1 MSWPRARIKEVC
13 LVVADGTHASP
24 ERTSAE
30 GVPVLSAQNVRDNSL
45 VMSTGRFTTSAE
57 LALFNKRLT
66 PTVGDVLLTIVGTI
80 GRSAVLEA
88 LEPFVLQRS
97 VAVLR
102 PDTTKID
109 ARYLKRV
116 CDSPDFQ
123 NQLAR
128 ASNTSTQAGIYLG
141 RLSGLEVPLPP
152 LPEQRRIASILDQTD
167 GLRLLRRSTI
177 RALEALLST
186 LSIDISKAEDWPL
199 ATLGSLAEL
208 QGGLTVNQRR
218 HDYRLQTEYL
228 RVANVMRGEMRLGE
242 IKVVGVT
249 EAELARVVLHHGD
262 VLVVEGHGNLGEV
275 GRAAMWR
282 GASTKMVHQNHLIR
296 VRALPARLNS
306 TFLESVLNSSAGRR
320 HFHSVAKTTSGL
332 NTINMA
338 DVRSFAIKVPP
349 LEVQQA
355 FAQEVMRVADAQA
368 LHREHLTKL
377 DELFASLQDRAFKGE
392 L

>member
-1 MSWPRARIKEVC
+1 MSWPTASLGELAQFVNGAAFRPEDWGTEGLPIIRIQNLTDSRKPFNRTSREVSDKIRARKGDL
-13 LVVADGTHASP
+13 LVSWSATLGVFVWDHAEDGLVNQHIFRVIP
-24 ERTSAE
+24 DMQVVDRDYLRH
-30 GVPVLSAQNVRDNSL
+30 VLH
-45 VMSTGRFTTSAE
+45 G
-57 LALFNKRLT
+57 
-66 PTVGDVLLTIVGTI
+66 
-80 GRSAVLEA
+80 A
-88 LEPFVLQRS
+88 LEEMGKHSHGATMQHVNRGEF
-97 VAVLR
+97 
-102 PDTTKID
+102 
-109 ARYLKRV
+109 
-116 CDSPDFQ
+116 
-123 NQLAR
+123 LATR
-128 ASNTSTQAGIYLG
+128 
-141 RLSGLEVPLPP
+141 VPLPP